1 MTSPTRQLERL
12 AEAGRLLSVAE
23 TLGEALAVL
32 AQAAADATG
41 ATVAVVR
48 VADGAGRLPARGV
61 WSSSAS
67 LSAELEGSRLAT
79 TELGTD
85 ELDESDELPSALR
98 RLVKRSGAVGVA
110 VVPEV
115 MDGQVVASLELMRPR
130 EPFSETDRLL
140 ARIAAQEAGLLV
152 RAFAQADGPGNG
164 QAPFASLELAGR
176 ALTAGTEARSGE
188 RIAGIAAEL
197 AHAESCLVWRTEN
210 GGTEPIAFV
219 GPEQGA
225 EALAV
230 DAERE
235 LGDRQV
241 VVKEDGDRRV
251 VLVRVGE
258 PTRGGLRL
266 VVEGEVPAAH
276 ELEQLAAFGARAAHA
291 LRHGERMSELSD
303 ELERSRALLA
313 VVGQAIAELS
323 LSHTL
328 DTAVERVADLLGTER
343 VAVYLSRGGSLETVA
358 ERGLAGPHL
367 QIAEALYEAATERLP
382 TRGVLEASASSGEA
396 GLDAV
401 GDAASESGVDA
412 TVALPLRAGNE
423 PIGLLVAYPKAG
435 RRLNENES
443 ALLAALAGQLAVAVQ
458 NARLHEET
466 LRLAREREEALRSQ
480 GLAATRLQ
488 AFFEISSSFSESMRL
503 DETIAAVTRTA
514 VRLLDLDAAV
524 LRMPEGRGDDLVVRS
539 LQIPDPAL
547 EQALAP
553 ILDRPQPVD
562 RLTRLGLGRSRRAL
576 VLDTETAERL
586 GGGHELL
593 GPFLRRGS
601 SALVV
606 PILASGEVIA
616 LLTLLA
622 LDPARVI
629 GSEEVE
635 TMRSLAAQAAFAI
648 DNARLYQ
655 QEAGF
660 ANAMQRSLLPA
671 APPVLAGIEVG
682 SVYESSARLEV
693 GGDLYDYTT
702 LPDGRLAVVVGDV
715 TGKGIDAAADMAM
728 TRFVFRSLAREHPG
742 PSGFLAAVNDV
753 VVDEVHEGKFVTMV
767 YLVLDGQTGELACA
781 AAGHPPPRLV
791 TADGTVRELAAAGL
805 ALGVEP
811 GQVYSEARETLEPGS
826 VVVLVTDGVIEAR
839 RDEELFGYE
848 RLDRLLADNR
858 ELAAAALAQT
868 VVDGARSFSG
878 GELADDSAV
887 VVVKRVPS

>member
-1 MTSPTRQLERL
+1 MTSPTGQLERL
-12 AEAGRLLSVAE
+12 AEAGRRLSAAE

-32 AQAAADATG
+32 AHAAADATG
-41 ATVAVVR
+41 AAVAVVR
-48 VADGAGRLPARGV
+48 VADGAGWLPAGGV
-61 WSSSAS
+61 WSSSAA
-67 LSAELEGSRLAT
+67 LSAELEGSRLAVA
-79 TELGTD
+79 ELGTD
-85 ELDESDELPSALR
+85 ELDESDELPPALR
-98 RLVKRSGAVGVA
+98 RLVKGSGAVGVA
-110 VVPEV
+110 VVPEL
-115 MDGQVVASLELMRPR
+115 MDGKVVASLELMRPR
-130 EPFSETDRLL
+130 EPFSATDRLL

-152 RAFAQADGPGNG
+152 RAFERADGPGNG
-164 QAPFASLELAGR
+164 DGQFASLELAGR
-176 ALTAGTEARSGE
+176 ALTAGTEGRSAE
-188 RIAGIAAEL
+188 RIAGLAAEL

-210 GGTEPIAFV
+210 GAAEPIAFV

-230 DAERE
+230 ESERE
-235 LGDRQV
+235 LGDRHV
-241 VVKEDGDRRV
+241 VVKEEGELRI

-266 VVEGEVPAAH
+266 VVAGEIPAAD
-276 ELEQLAAFGARAAHA
+276 ELEHLAAFGARAAHA
-291 LRHGERMSELSD
+291 LRHGERMSRLSD

-328 DTAVERVADLLGTER
+328 DTAVDRVADLLGTER
-343 VAVYLSRGGSLETVA
+343 VAVYLSRGGRLETAA

-367 QIAEALYEAATERLP
+367 RIAEALYEAAIDRLP
-382 TRGVLEASASSGEA
+382 ARGVLEASAAVGEA

-401 GDAASESGVDA
+401 GDAAYESGVDA
-412 TVALPLRAGNE
+412 TVSVPLRAGNE
-423 PIGLLVAYPKAG
+423 PIGLLIAYPPGG
-435 RRLNENES
+435 RRLNANES

-466 LRLAREREEALRSQ
+466 LRLAGEREEALESQ
-480 GLAATRLQ
+480 GRAASRLQ
-488 AFFEISSSFSESMRL
+488 AFFEISSSFAESMRL
-503 DETIAAVTRTA
+503 DDTVAAVTRTA
-514 VRLLDLDAAV
+514 ARLLELDAAV

-539 LQIPDPAL
+539 LYVRDTDL

-553 ILDRPQPVD
+553 ILDRPQPAD
-562 RLTRLGLGRSRRAL
+562 RLTRLGLGRARRAL
-576 VLDTETAERL
+576 VLDPETAVGL

-593 GPFLRRGS
+593 APFLRRGS

-622 LDPARVI
+622 LDPARAI
-629 GSEEVE
+629 GPEEVE
-635 TMRSLAAQAAFAI
+635 TVRSLGAQAAFAI

-655 QEAGF
+655 QQAGF

-728 TRFVFRSLAREHPG
+728 TRFVFRSLAREHPE
-742 PSGFLAAVNDV
+742 PSGFLAAANEV

-767 YLVLDGQTGELACA
+767 YLVVDGQTGELACA

-791 TADGTVRELAAAGL
+791 AADGRVVELAAGGL
-805 ALGVEP
+805 ALGIECN
-811 GQVYSEARETLEPGS
+811 QVYSEARETLEPGL
-826 VVVLVTDGVIEAR
+826 VVVLLTDGVIEAR
-839 RDEELFGYE
+839 HDDELFGYE
-848 RLDRLLADNR
+848 RLDQLLADNR
-858 ELAAAALAQT
+858 ELPAGALAQA

-878 GELADDSAV
+878 GDLADDSAV

>member
-1 MTSPTRQLERL
+1 MTSPTGQLERL
-12 AEAGRLLSVAE
+12 AEAGRRLSGAE

-32 AQAAADATG
+32 AHAAADATG

-48 VADGAGRLPARGV
+48 VRDGGGGLPARGV
-61 WSSSAS
+61 WSSSAA
-67 LSAELEGSRLAT
+67 LSAELEGSRLAVA
-79 TELGTD
+79 ELGAH
-85 ELDESDELPSALR
+85 ELDESDELPAALS
-98 RLVKRSGAVGVA
+98 RLVKRSGAAGVA

-115 MDGQVVASLELMRPR
+115 VDGQVVASLELMRPR
-130 EPFSETDRLL
+130 EPFSATDRLL
-140 ARIAAQEAGLLV
+140 ARIAAQEAGLIV
-152 RAFAQADGPGNG
+152 RAFERADGARSGNG
-164 QAPFASLELAGR
+164 LSASLELAGR
-176 ALTAGTEARSGE
+176 ALTAGAEGRTAE
-188 RIAGIAAEL
+188 RIAGLTAEL
-197 AHAESCLVWRTEN
+197 THAESCLVWRTEN
-210 GGTEPIAFV
+210 GSAQPIAFV
-219 GPEQGA
+219 GPEQEAGTLAA
-225 EALAV
+225 EAERVLA
-230 DAERE
+230 
-235 LGDRQV
+235 DRNV
-241 VVKEDGDRRV
+241 VVKEEGERRV

-266 VVEGEVPAAH
+266 VVADDAPAAD
-276 ELEQLAAFGARAAHA
+276 ELEHLAAFGARAAHA
-291 LRHGERMSELSD
+291 LRHGERMSRLTD

-343 VAVYLSRGGSLETVA
+343 VAVYLSRGGRLETAA

-367 QIAEALYEAATERLP
+367 RVAEALYETAIERLP
-382 TRGVLEASASSGEA
+382 TRGVIEASASSGEA
-396 GLDAV
+396 VLDAV

-412 TVALPLRAGNE
+412 TVSVPLRAGNE
-423 PIGLLVAYPKAG
+423 PIGLLVAYPPRG
-435 RRLNENES
+435 SRLNENES
-443 ALLAALAGQLAVAVQ
+443 TLLAALAGQLAVAVQ

-466 LRLAREREEALRSQ
+466 LRLAGEREEALKSQ
-480 GLAATRLQ
+480 GRAASRLQ
-488 AFFEISSSFSESMRL
+488 AFYDISSSFAEHMRL
-503 DETIAAVTRTA
+503 DETVDAVTRTA

-539 LQIPDPAL
+539 VHVRDSQL

-553 ILDRPQPVD
+553 ILDRPQPVE
-562 RLTRLGLGRSRRAL
+562 RLAHLGLGRSRRAL
-576 VLDTETAERL
+576 VLDPATAEQL

-593 GPFLRRGS
+593 APFLRRGS
-601 SALVV
+601 NAVVV

-616 LLTLLA
+616 SLTLLA
-622 LDPARVI
+622 LDPGRAI
-629 GSEEVE
+629 GPEEVE
-635 TMRSLAAQAAFAI
+635 TVRSLAAQAAFAI

-655 QEAGF
+655 QQAGF

-682 SVYESSARLEV
+682 SIYESSARLDV

-742 PSGFLAAVNDV
+742 PRGFLAAANEV
-753 VVDEVHEGKFVTMV
+753 VVDEVQEGKFVTMV
-767 YLVLDGQTGELACA
+767 YLVVDSQTGELACA
-781 AAGHPPPRLV
+781 AAGHPLPRLV
-791 TADGTVRELAAAGL
+791 AAEGTVRELAAGGL
-805 ALGVEP
+805 ALGIERD
-811 GQVYSEARETLEPGS
+811 QVYSEAQETLEPGW

-839 RDEELFGYE
+839 RGDELFGYA

-858 ELAAAALAQT
+858 ELSAAALAQA

-887 VVVKRVPS
+887 VVVKRVPT